1 MNKIIFFG
9 PPGAGKGTQAKIISK
24 FLNVS
29 HLSTGDI
36 LRKKLLDNDDLA
48 KRLQSIMSSGN
59 LVSDEILNSI
69 VSSRLKNETETGFIL
84 DGYPRTISQL
94 EFLNNFLLESSASLN
109 HIFDIQLNFETLKNR
124 IIKRSSE
131 EGRED
136 DNINVIETRY
146 NEYLNSTQKV
156 SNFYKENFTSIYY
169 EIDGSQQIEE
179 ITKKIKDI
187 LKKSWKT
194 AKFSYIFPWLIIWLS
209 CIHPHSFF
217 LDLIMARISGVNI
230 PTNKKVNIAL
240 TYIFGIG
247 KKIALDI
254 CNNASIDISKRVS
267 ELNDDEV
274 NKIRDLID
282 KDYSVEGD
290 LRRKISLDI
299 KRLNDLGCYRG
310 LRHRK
315 KLPVRGQRTHTNA
328 RTRKGKAVAIA
339 GKKKVTKG

>member
-1 MNKIIFFG
+1 MSNIIFFG

-24 FLNVS
+24 YLNVP

-36 LRKKLLDNDDLA
+36 LRKKLLENDNLA
-48 KRLQSIMSSGN
+48 DKLKIIMASGN
-59 LVSDEILNSI
+59 LVSDDILNQI
-69 VSSRLKNETETGFIL
+69 VSSRLSKEASKGFIL
-84 DGYPRTISQL
+84 DGYPRTLNQS
-94 EFLNNFLLESSASLN
+94 EFLNNFLSSTSN
-109 HIFDIQLNFETLKNR
+109 SINYIFNIQISFEILKNR
-124 IIKRSSE
+124 ILLRSSE
-131 EGRED
+131 ENRED
-136 DNINVIETRY
+136 DNIDVIETRY
-146 NEYLNSTQKV
+146 NEYLNSTEKV
-156 SNFYKENFTSIYY
+156 SNFYKEKYTSIFY
-169 EIDGSQQIEE
+169 EIDGSLQIEE
-179 ITKKIKDI
+179 ITKKIQKF

-194 AKFSYIFPWLIIWLS
+194 AKIQYISSWLLVQLS

-217 LDLIMARISGVNI
+217 LDFFMARISGVNI

-240 TYIFGIG
+240 TYIYGIG
-247 KKIALDI
+247 RKIALDI
-254 CNNASIDISKRVS
+254 CSNASIDITKRVS
-267 ELNDDEV
+267 ELNDEEI